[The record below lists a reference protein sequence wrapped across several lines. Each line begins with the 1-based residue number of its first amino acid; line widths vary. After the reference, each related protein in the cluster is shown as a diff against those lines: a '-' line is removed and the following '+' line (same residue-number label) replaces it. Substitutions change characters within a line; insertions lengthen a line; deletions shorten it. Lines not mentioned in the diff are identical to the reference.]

1 VALRIFVENVV
12 SEQSGSIIG
21 SLLYA
26 NSYILID
33 DSNSINITEA
43 VPNLL

>member
-1 VALRIFVENVV
+1 MAQRIFVEKVV
-12 SEQSGSIIG
+12 SEQSGSSFG

-33 DSNSINITEA
+33 DSNLINITEA